1 MSSIIVKVPR
11 ATVQTLLASLNSMSK
26 ISPVFKLL
34 DCADVKDTVNSPSSS
49 SAVANGKS
57 VNTLAGFASFKFPAT
72 VGLLISI
79 SISQSSIT
87 KGSLLSSVTYTLND
101 AVSPLTTVHATD
113 LGSNGN
119 NESTINGIENSTVF
133 DNFLASEFRSMRYII
148 SIKKT
153 SGGANKYYA
162 TEMNIL
168 VDGADVSV
176 SEYATMDNDG
186 NIGTISVSR
195 AGDTVSLT
203 VLPVGGQTPITLRY
217 MRMGLK
223 A

>member
-1 MSSIIVKVPR
+1 MAKVSLAAVKSLF
-11 ATVQTLLASLNSMSK
+11 QTGDRPTEANYVDL
-26 ISPVFKLL
+26 I
-34 DCADVKDTVNSPSSS
+34 DTL
-49 SAVANGKS
+49 SA
-57 VNTLAGFASFKFPAT
+57 
-72 VGLLISI
+72 
-79 SISQSSIT
+79 Q
-87 KGSLLSSVTYTLND
+87 
-101 AVSPLTTVHATD
+101 ATD
-113 LGSNGN
+113 LGSSGN

-133 DNFLASEFRSMRYII
+133 DNFLASEFRSMRYVI

-168 VDGADVSV
+168 VDGTDVSV
-176 SEYATMDNDG
+176 TEYATIDNDG

>member
-1 MSSIIVKVPR
+1 MARTPISSIK
-11 ATVQTLLASLNSMSK
+11 ALFQTGDRPTQENYEDLIDTAS
-26 ISPVFKLL
+26 
-34 DCADVKDTVNSPSSS
+34 A
-49 SAVANGKS
+49 
-57 VNTLAGFASFKFPAT
+57 
-72 VGLLISI
+72 
-79 SISQSSIT
+79 Q
-87 KGSLLSSVTYTLND
+87 
-101 AVSPLTTVHATD
+101 ATD
-113 LGSNGN
+113 LGSFGN

-133 DNFLASEFRSMRYII
+133 DNFIASEWRSMKYMI

-153 SGGANKYYA
+153 SGGANKFYA

-168 VDGADVSV
+168 VDGTDISV
-176 SEYATMDNDG
+176 SEYATIDNDG

-203 VLPVGGQTPITLRY
+203 VVPVSGQTPITLRY